1 MVVYE
6 YTNIRRYEYLERLG
20 KIVYRIGRLSFEYV
34 LYRIQCAIKK
44 LRHSGAT
51 LLARADD

>member
-20 KIVYRIGRLSFEYV
+20 KIVYRIGGLSFEYV